1 MRTFAGFALAGL
13 ALAVPGTVT
22 AEVLTVEGV
31 YAARQSGAVEVR
43 EIAVER
49 FGGDV
54 GEELAIALADRLE
67 AVRLDRE
74 PYFTILAGQARRY
87 GYSTGETAARDYG
100 AATMRGTA
108 SGEILDIRDGTKKRT
123 RCVRR
128 DERKKCVEEKVEVY
142 RCRKLAV
149 RFDPSVRLIAR
160 EGGTLYAADDTLTRA
175 QRYCDDD
182 KSEPSANAMMQEMV
196 DEFAVRVRYDLA
208 PEYRRENVRIMES
221 RKGLEREDS
230 ASFKDAVR
238 LTKTDQAGACGQF
251 EALLAANPDHG
262 SLLFN
267 AGLCAEREDRLED
280 AILLY
285 ERTLAGSNGRDYARA
300 GLDRV
305 TSRLRAERQLDR
317 RYPPDSPVEAAN

>member
-13 ALAVPGTVT
+13 AAAVPGTVT

-160 EGGTLYAADDTLTRA
+160 EGGTLYAADDTLTRT

-238 LTKTDQAGACGQF
+238 LT
-251 EALLAANPDHG
+251 NPDHG

-280 AILLY
+280 AIPLY